1 MNKKLLLIPITISM
15 AISSCST
22 SNVPSFSVEQE
33 DFYFVLTW
41 GVGLDS
47 SYDSRTGTL
56 IKTKYVIE
64 RQPEEYIAIY
74 QYPNIN
80 EIYEMAKSINVYSY
94 ADHYYPYEGS
104 LIMTS
109 PSVNYVF
116 EINDKTITSNGCP
129 ITSEIP
135 DSVTKKGKRYLTLIF
150 AIKNTLVNS
159 DEWKAMPDFEI
170 LYDAPTNISSLG
182 EGGRDLLNNLSP
194 VCMVTLGNVK
204 YLTCGDA
211 QIAVENTVLNAGID
225 IKADIWKMQH
235 HGGNEANSLNW
246 VKAISPKYAVYNN
259 GQTSIGN
266 TSWTKGAVQ
275 NAHSVGAKVYNPTYH
290 GNIIFTIKGKDI
302 NVWSERN
309 TDKY

>member
-1 MNKKLLLIPITISM
+1 MNIKLLLIPITISM

-170 LYDAPTNISSLG
+170 LYD
-182 EGGRDLLNNLSP
+182 
-194 VCMVTLGNVK
+194 
-204 YLTCGDA
+204 
-211 QIAVENTVLNAGID
+211 
-225 IKADIWKMQH
+225 
-235 HGGNEANSLNW
+235 
-246 VKAISPKYAVYNN
+246 
-259 GQTSIGN
+259 
-266 TSWTKGAVQ
+266 
-275 NAHSVGAKVYNPTYH
+275 
-290 GNIIFTIKGKDI
+290 
-302 NVWSERN
+302 
-309 TDKY
+309 

>member
-94 ADHYYPYEGS
+94 ADHYYPYDNYDEMTILLYKSHGSKYEGFVDE
-104 LIMTS
+104 LINMLDES
-109 PSVNYVF
+109 SAELAQRYAQMFPNKRVNRQMLHWLTHV
-116 EINDKTITSNGCP
+116 EINAYIH
-129 ITSEIP
+129 
-135 DSVTKKGKRYLTLIF
+135 
-150 AIKNTLVNS
+150 
-159 DEWKAMPDFEI
+159 M
-170 LYDAPTNISSLG
+170 
-182 EGGRDLLNNLSP
+182 
-194 VCMVTLGNVK
+194 
-204 YLTCGDA
+204 
-211 QIAVENTVLNAGID
+211 
-225 IKADIWKMQH
+225 MQH
-235 HGGNEANSLNW
+235 EKSREDAMRFIMP
-246 VKAISPKYAVYNN
+246 VMDYI
-259 GQTSIGN
+259 
-266 TSWTKGAVQ
+266 
-275 NAHSVGAKVYNPTYH
+275 
-290 GNIIFTIKGKDI
+290 IKGWLEYSLEDDI
-302 NVWSERN
+302 
-309 TDKY
+309 

>member
-1 MNKKLLLIPITISM
+1 MNKKFLLIPITILM

-22 SNVPSFSVEQE
+22 SDVPSFSVEQE

-41 GVGLDS
+41 GVRLDS

-94 ADHYYPYEGS
+94 ADDYYPYEGS

-109 PSVNYVF
+109 PSVDYVF

-170 LYDAPTNISSLG
+170 LYD
-182 EGGRDLLNNLSP
+182 
-194 VCMVTLGNVK
+194 
-204 YLTCGDA
+204 
-211 QIAVENTVLNAGID
+211 
-225 IKADIWKMQH
+225 
-235 HGGNEANSLNW
+235 
-246 VKAISPKYAVYNN
+246 
-259 GQTSIGN
+259 
-266 TSWTKGAVQ
+266 
-275 NAHSVGAKVYNPTYH
+275 
-290 GNIIFTIKGKDI
+290 
-302 NVWSERN
+302 
-309 TDKY
+309 

>member
-1 MNKKLLLIPITISM
+1 MNKKLLLIPIIILM

-41 GVGLDS
+41 GVRLDS

-109 PSVNYVF
+109 PSVDYVF
-116 EINDKTITSNGCP
+116 EINDKTIASKDCP
-129 ITSEIP
+129 ILNEIP
-135 DSVTKKGKRYLTLIF
+135 DGVTERGKKYLALLLT
-150 AIKNTLVNS
+150 IKNTLIAS
-159 DEWKAMPDFEI
+159 DEWKAMPDPEI
-170 LYDAPTNISSLG
+170 LY
-182 EGGRDLLNNLSP
+182 
-194 VCMVTLGNVK
+194 
-204 YLTCGDA
+204 Y
-211 QIAVENTVLNAGID
+211 
-225 IKADIWKMQH
+225 
-235 HGGNEANSLNW
+235 
-246 VKAISPKYAVYNN
+246 
-259 GQTSIGN
+259 
-266 TSWTKGAVQ
+266 
-275 NAHSVGAKVYNPTYH
+275 
-290 GNIIFTIKGKDI
+290 
-302 NVWSERN
+302 
-309 TDKY
+309 